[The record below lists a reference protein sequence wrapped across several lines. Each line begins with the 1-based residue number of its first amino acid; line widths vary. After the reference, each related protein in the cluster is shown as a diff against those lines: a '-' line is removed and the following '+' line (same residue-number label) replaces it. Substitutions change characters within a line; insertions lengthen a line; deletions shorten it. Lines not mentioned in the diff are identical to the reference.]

1 MKQLKD
7 YIVESTQEVKSLWAS
22 KREAKEIQDKLQH
35 FFVEYRD
42 KVSLTNK
49 SELGKFFKAFVE
61 KLPYGNRMRN
71 LTILKQYGM
80 GTEQGFAS
88 VILGNKDEFD
98 KRKWNTS
105 CIKNFDLTAIEREHQ
120 KWKNSDDYVA
130 GSKVEDADDKGD
142 LDDRILIVYDRWNPE
157 VAEEFDIVGKR
168 GKSTE
173 HHVNMCRVEF
183 GKDNDVKYY
192 DCYPILAKNY
202 FGHLD
207 EIKKRAQ
214 LGILDMQAYQEI

>member
-1 MKQLKD
+1 MLFD
-7 YIVESTQEVKSLWAS
+7 HD
-22 KREAKEIQDKLQH
+22 R
-35 FFVEYRD
+35 
-42 KVSLTNK
+42 
-49 SELGKFFKAFVE
+49 
-61 KLPYGNRMRN
+61 GN
-71 LTILKQYGM
+71 
-80 GTEQGFAS
+80 A
-88 VILGNKDEFD
+88 
-98 KRKWNTS
+98 
-105 CIKNFDLTAIEREHQ
+105 
-120 KWKNSDDYVA
+120 
-130 GSKVEDADDKGD
+130 
-142 LDDRILIVYDRWNPE
+142 E

>member
-130 GSKVEDADDKGD
+130 GSKVEDA
-142 LDDRILIVYDRWNPE
+142 
-157 VAEEFDIVGKR
+157 EEFDIVGKR